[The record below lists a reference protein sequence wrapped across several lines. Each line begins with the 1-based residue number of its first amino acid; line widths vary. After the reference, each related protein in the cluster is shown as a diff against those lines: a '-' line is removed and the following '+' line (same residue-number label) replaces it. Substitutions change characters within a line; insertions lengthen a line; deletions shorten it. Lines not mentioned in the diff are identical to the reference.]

1 MINSKADLHIHT
13 ALSSFADSAMTPGSI
28 VKRAA
33 ELKLNIIGITDYNS
47 TKQAIAVKKV
57 AEESG
62 IFVLTG
68 AEVISK
74 ENIHALVYFDNEAE
88 LNEFQI
94 FIDSHLPVIS
104 NDTEKFGYQIV
115 YDEFDEMV
123 SFEDRQLYTPLTCS
137 LSEIST
143 AVLELNGMM
152 IAAHADLNKTSILS
166 EIGCIPDSIK
176 INALELCR
184 LDAEAFLTINN
195 HLKYYALVRGSG
207 AKQLKNIGNGNTI
220 FKLTEIS
227 FKALKSVLSFN
238 INHDITII

>member
-13 ALSSFADSAMTPGSI
+13 ALSPFADSAMTPGSI

-33 ELKLNIIGITDYNS
+33 ELKLDIIGITDYNS
-47 TKQAIAVKKV
+47 TKQALAVRKV

-74 ENIHALVYFDNEAE
+74 EDIHALVYFEKTEE
-88 LNEFQI
+88 LNEFQVYL
-94 FIDSHLPVIS
+94 DRHLPVIT
-104 NDTEKFGYQIV
+104 NDTDKYGYQIV
-115 YDEFDEMV
+115 YDEFDELI
-123 SFEDRQLYTPLTCS
+123 SFEDHQLYTPLSCS
-137 LSEIST
+137 LSEISKVT
-143 AVLELNGMM
+143 VSLGGMM

-166 EIGCIPDSIK
+166 EIGCIPDGIK
-176 INALELCR
+176 INALELNK
-184 LDAEAFLTINN
+184 LDAEAFLAING

-220 FKLTEIS
+220 FTLQEVS
-227 FKALKSVLSFN
+227 FQALKSVLSFN
-238 INHDITII
+238 LNHDITII